1 MKIIARQQYIE
12 HIQKFIGKGMIIA
25 LTGQRRVGKSY
36 IIRQLVTEIEAGNPD
51 ANIIYI
57 NKEKTKYADIR
68 NAEDLSR
75 YLDGKLKEGADNY
88 LLIDE
93 VQDINGFENV
103 LRSLNAD
110 EECQIVVTGSNA
122 KMLSSELSTYLG
134 GRYIEIHILSLSY
147 REFLTF
153 HNLNDS
159 DDSLLKY
166 LGFGGLPHL
175 YRLGLENE
183 DMVWEYIQNIYN
195 TIVL

>member
-12 HIQKFIGKGMIIA
+12 HIQRFIGKKMIIV

-36 IIRQLVTEIEAGNPD
+36 IIRQLVTEIEADNPD
-51 ANIIYI
+51 ANIVYI

-68 NAEDLSR
+68 NADDLSR

-93 VQDINGFENV
+93 VHDIEGFENV

-147 REFLTF
+147 SEFLTF
-153 HNLNDS
+153 HGLYDS
-159 DDSLLKY
+159 DDGLHRY
-166 LGFGGLPHL
+166 LGFVRPEVSDF
-175 YRLGLENE
+175 RQSCSISVCNR
-183 DMVWEYIQNIYN
+183 
-195 TIVL
+195 